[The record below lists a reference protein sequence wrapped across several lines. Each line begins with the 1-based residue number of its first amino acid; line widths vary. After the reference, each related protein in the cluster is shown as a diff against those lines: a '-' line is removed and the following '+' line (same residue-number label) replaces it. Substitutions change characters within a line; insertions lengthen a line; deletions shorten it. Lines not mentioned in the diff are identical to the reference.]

1 MMKMLVKW
9 GFALALFVGWQTS
22 AAAQCQN
29 WNDSPQKETAE
40 NAHVIYRPFLKGKE
54 VEDLKALST
63 TDFDIAF
70 SNWKTAYTIAPSADG
85 QRNTHFV
92 DGRKLY
98 RAMLDKATDDA
109 KKKEYADLIIK
120 LYDEQMVCF
129 STEKNFLL
137 GRKAFDMI
145 YLPGYTY
152 SLPTFEAFK
161 TAINA
166 AGNSSEYIL
175 LAPLGQLIVYL
186 YQTKQITKEDVQM
199 WYQKGTEIAEHNIA
213 GNERLKSYYEAG
225 KANMDAAMAP
235 IEGEVFDCAY
245 FKKNLLPRFQEN
257 RDNFEVVEYIV
268 KKLTTQGC
276 TEDDPELAD
285 LRAKYDELSAALA
298 AERER
303 VRREQDPCFDAAKL
317 QQEGRY
323 QDAMNRYRE
332 CLSAT
337 EDNEVKA
344 QVYYSMAFIQ
354 TWQFGQYGSA
364 RENARNAANLKSG
377 WGKPYILIGD
387 IYAKMSR
394 SGCDSWN
401 QRLAVLAAID
411 KYSYARSI
419 DSSVAGEAGERIG
432 NYSGSI
438 PMQDEGFMRGVNAGD
453 SVTVGCGIGE
463 TVRVRFQ

>member
-1 MMKMLVKW
+1 MMKMLGKLV
-9 GFALALFVGWQTS
+9 FTLVLFIGIQ
-22 AAAQCQN
+22 AAAVAQCQN

-54 VEDLKALST
+54 IEDLKALSAS
-63 TDFDIAF
+63 DFDIAF
-70 SNWKTAYTIAPSADG
+70 SNWQKAYQLAPTADG
-85 QRNTHFV
+85 QRNTHYV

-109 KKKEYADLIIK
+109 KKKEYADFVLK
-120 LYDEQMVCF
+120 LYDEQMTCF
-129 STEKNFLL
+129 PNEKSFLL

-152 SLPTFEAFK
+152 SLATFDAFK
-161 TAINA
+161 MAINTT
-166 AGNSSEYIL
+166 GNASEYIL
-175 LAPLGQLIVYL
+175 LAPLGQLITYL
-186 YQTKQITKEDVQM
+186 YQSKQITKEDVQV
-199 WYQKGTEIAEHNIA
+199 WYQKGSDIANYNIA
-213 GNERLKSYYEAG
+213 NNEKYKAYYESG
-225 KANMDAAMAP
+225 KANMDAAVAA
-235 IEGEVFDCAY
+235 IENEVFDCAY
-245 FKKNLLPRFQEN
+245 FKKNLLPKFQEN
-257 RDNFEVVEYIV
+257 REDYDLVDYVL
-268 KKLTTQGC
+268 KKLLAQGC
-276 TEDDPELAD
+276 TEDDAELAD
-285 LRAKYDELSAALA
+285 LKAKHAELTAAVA

-303 VRREQDPCFDAAKL
+303 VRREQDPCFDAGKL

-332 CLSAT
+332 CLSTT
-337 EDNEVKA
+337 EDNDLKA
-344 QVYYSMAFIQ
+344 QVYYSMANIQ
-354 TWQFGQYGSA
+354 VWQFGQYGSA
-364 RENARNAANLKSG
+364 KENARMAASLKSG
-377 WGKPYILIGD
+377 WGEPYILIGD

-394 SGCDSWN
+394 NGCDSWN

-419 DSSVAGEAGERIG
+419 DSSVSREASERIG

-438 PMQDEGFMRGVNAGD
+438 PLQDEGFMRGVSAGD

>member
-1 MMKMLVKW
+1 M
-9 GFALALFVGWQTS
+9 
-22 AAAQCQN
+22 
-29 WNDSPQKETAE
+29 
-40 NAHVIYRPFLKGKE
+40 
-54 VEDLKALST
+54 KALSAS
-63 TDFDIAF
+63 DFDIAF
-70 SNWKTAYTIAPSADG
+70 SNWQKAYQIAPTADG
-85 QRNTHFV
+85 QRNTHYV

-109 KKKEYADLIIK
+109 KKKEYGDFILK

-129 STEKNFLL
+129 PAEKTFLM

-152 SLPTFEAFK
+152 SLATFEAFK
-161 TAINA
+161 A
-166 AGNSSEYIL
+166 AMNTGGDATEYIL
-175 LAPLGQLIVYL
+175 LAPLGQLITYL
-186 YQTKQITKEDVQM
+186 YQSKQITKEDVQV
-199 WYQKGTEIAEHNIA
+199 WYQKGTEIADHNIA
-213 GNERLKSYYEAG
+213 NNEKMKVYYESG

-235 IEGEVFDCAY
+235 IESEVFDCAY
-245 FKKNLLPRFQEN
+245 FKKSLLPKFQEN
-257 RDNFEVVEYIV
+257 REDFELVDYVL
-268 KKLTTQGC
+268 KKLLAQGC
-276 TEDDPELAD
+276 TEDDVELTE
-285 LRAKYDELSAALA
+285 LKAKHAELGAAIL

-303 VRREQDPCFDAAKL
+303 VRRQEDPCFDAGKL

-323 QDAMNRYRE
+323 QEAMNRYRE
-332 CLSAT
+332 CLNTS
-337 EDNEVKA
+337 EDAEMKA

-354 TWQFGQYGSA
+354 TWQFGQYGQA
-364 RENARNAANLKSG
+364 RDNARSAASLKSG

-394 SGCDSWN
+394 GGCDSWN

-419 DSSVAGEAGERIG
+419 DSSVSGEASERIG

-438 PMQDEGFMRGVNAGD
+438 PAQEEGFMRGVSAGE

-463 TVRVRFQ
+463 TVRIRFQ